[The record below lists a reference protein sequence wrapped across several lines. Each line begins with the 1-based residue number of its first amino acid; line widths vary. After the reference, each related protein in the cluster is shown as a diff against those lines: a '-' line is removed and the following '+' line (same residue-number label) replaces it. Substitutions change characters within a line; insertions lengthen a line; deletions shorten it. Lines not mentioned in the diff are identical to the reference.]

1 MCDLE
6 PETLSATEGKNNV
19 LRDCCELFDIVS
31 AGSSLL
37 GLLSRGLIQLYIVGA
52 TAIAHFAI
60 GVKFTSERR
69 TGARAAP
76 GTSVFP
82 TGYEP
87 KSANLS
93 ERLADED

>member
-1 MCDLE
+1 MLW
-6 PETLSATEGKNNV
+6 
-19 LRDCCELFDIVS
+19 DCCELFDIVS

-60 GVKFTSERR
+60 GVKFFTERR

-76 GTSVFP
+76 GTSVLP
-82 TGYEP
+82 HGYRP
-87 KSANLS
+87 LNLALLS
-93 ERLADED
+93 GGIIAG

>member
-6 PETLSATEGKNNV
+6 QETLSATEGKNNV
-19 LRDCCELFDIVS
+19 LWDCCELLDIVS

-52 TAIAHFAI
+52 TAIAYFAI
-60 GVKFTSERR
+60 GVKFFTERR
-69 TGARAAP
+69 TGAREAL

-82 TGYEP
+82 HG
-87 KSANLS
+87 L
-93 ERLADED
+93 